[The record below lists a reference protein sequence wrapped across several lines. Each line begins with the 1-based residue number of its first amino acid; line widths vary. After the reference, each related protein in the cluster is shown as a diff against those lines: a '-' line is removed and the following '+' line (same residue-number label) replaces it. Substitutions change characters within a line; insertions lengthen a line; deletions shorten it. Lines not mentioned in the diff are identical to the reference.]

1 MVAPAQ
7 DTRGRDVMLKLVE
20 IDSVEYQINRELLHS
35 VGLSSDRR
43 HGVLAPVA
51 ILASPY
57 RFAFVVMPR

>member
-1 MVAPAQ
+1 
-7 DTRGRDVMLKLVE
+7 MLKLVE